1 MDIQIQVEPTYEE
14 FSHLHMLMQGRS
26 RGFQYAIPVTQLMM
40 FLLTIVIAV
49 LVSFDGLSIAEF
61 MLLFLFFLMQASV
74 VFVQYILQ
82 PRMIRKH
89 FLQLQN
95 LGGSQAFR
103 FTDEGVACKDQAKES
118 HLPWGKYIKW
128 LEDDVVLV
136 LFQTDVLIH
145 LIPKRCLTLH
155 QAEEIRRAV
164 REAGIPVHKIR
175 RAGNIVWM
183 AAVWVV
189 MAPVICLATV
199 LTLLSLL

>member
-1 MDIQIQVEPTYEE
+1 MDIQIQVDPTFEE
-14 FSHLHMLMQGRS
+14 YFHMHMLAQGRS
-26 RGFQYAIPVTQLMM
+26 GVFRYALPATQL
-40 FLLTIVIAV
+40 LL
-49 LVSFDGLSIAEF
+49 LV
-61 MLLFLFFLMQASV
+61 LLFDIAFLMVVNGFSLAEVMLVFVFFLMLASAAL
-74 VFVQYILQ
+74 VQYILQ

-95 LGGSQAFR
+95 LGGPQTFR

-118 HLPWGKYIKW
+118 RLPWGKYIKW
-128 LEDDVVLV
+128 LEDDAILV

-175 RAGNIVWM
+175 RAGNIIWM
-183 AAVWVV
+183 AAVWFV
-189 MAPVICLATV
+189 MAPIICLATV
-199 LTLLSLL
+199 LTLFTLL